1 MPTLRSR
8 RSALLRLELA
18 GDVTPGRLCQL
29 GSRLI
34 TGAPKMAS
42 GIASY
47 QQVAPSFGHYLG

>member
-1 MPTLRSR
+1 
-8 RSALLRLELA
+8 LELA

-34 TGAPKMAS
+34 SGAPKMAS

-47 QQVAPSFGHYLG
+47 QQVAPSLVIASGEASS